1 MYVCMYTVDV
11 TGVGMINEIKE
22 PSMKKPTQVLSIPP
36 APASDKKKKLTKKSK
51 ADKESTK
58 EEREEGEGTDDDV
71 DDDDQDN
78 SKDEEEEEEEDDEN
92 PYVSQIKRN
101 AQLDYRGRYLTRPQ
115 DYLVIC
121 MAMISQHSD
130 LDEGMYIRAYAY
142 MYVGV

>member
-1 MYVCMYTVDV
+1 M
-11 TGVGMINEIKE
+11 G
-22 PSMKKPTQVLSIPP
+22 
-36 APASDKKKKLTKKSK
+36 
-51 ADKESTK
+51 ESTK
-58 EEREEGEGTDDDV
+58 EEREEGEGTDDDDDDD

-130 LDEGMYIRAYAY
+130 LDAGDREMANVWIRIWDDASNSYKELIKRGY
-142 MYVGV
+142 DYTEL